1 MLCYVQLFYKG
12 EGKTTKQPL
21 RPLQKVC
28 EVKNRI
34 HGSLFKK
41 FTFFQGQSTKR
52 LLPNANVICIDAAKS
67 RKCADSQLLS

>member
-28 EVKNRI
+28 EVK
-34 HGSLFKK
+34 KK
-41 FTFFQGQSTKR
+41 HCKLSCFNETKPVTDFGKN
-52 LLPNANVICIDAAKS
+52 LTES
-67 RKCADSQLLS
+67 